1 MLDYDQLAADYAQH
15 RQVHPE
21 VLRDLMTAGKV
32 TAASAVLEVGCGTG
46 NYLVA
51 LAAQTGCA
59 GQGIDPSAEM
69 LARARTRDQR
79 LTFQAGR
86 AEQLNFSAAAFDLV
100 YSVDV
105 IHHVVDR
112 AAYYREAYR
121 TLKPG
126 SQVCTVTDSPWII
139 RHRQPLSD
147 YFPET
152 VPVELARYPA
162 IDDLRALML
171 AAGFANCHETLVEFT
186 TNLTDLAPY
195 RAKAFSSLHL
205 IAEDAFQRGLARM
218 EQALAAGPI
227 PVVSRYLL
235 LWGVKG
241 GQSGS

>member
-1 MLDYDQLAADYAQH
+1 MLDYDRLAADYARH

-21 VLRDLMTAGKV
+21 VLRDLATTGKV
-32 TAASAVLEVGCGTG
+32 TGAATVLEVGCGTG

-51 LAAQTGCA
+51 LAARTGCA
-59 GQGIDPSAEM
+59 GQGIDPSAAM
-69 LARARTRDQR
+69 LARAQTRANH

-86 AEQLNFSAAAFDLV
+86 AEQLDFPASTFDLV

-121 TLKPG
+121 VLKPG
-126 SQVCTVTDSPWII
+126 GQVCTVTDSPWII
-139 RHRQPLSD
+139 RHRQPLSE

-162 IDDLRALML
+162 IDDLRALL
-171 AAGFANCHETLVEFT
+171 VAAGFNNCRETLAEFAT
-186 TNLTDLAPY
+186 SLTDLAPY
-195 RAKAFSSLHL
+195 QAKAFSSLHL
-205 IAEDAFQRGLARM
+205 IPENAWQRGLARM

-235 LWGVKG
+235 LWGTK
-241 GQSGS
+241 